1 MSSADAY
8 RALRNPIVRR
18 FALGRFGAVLGLQM
32 LSVSVGWHLY
42 ERTASA
48 WALGLVGAIE
58 LAPVFLLLPVT
69 GATAD
74 RLPRR
79 RVAAT
84 AHAALAIATTLMAL
98 ATWGSPS
105 VAPIYGLLVVVGAG
119 RAFANP
125 AVQTILPRLLT
136 PAEFANANA
145 WVSSTF
151 QLAAVTGPALAG
163 FLIAWSGG
171 AWLALAV
178 AAAGQLFFVLQL
190 LRLPEVRPLP
200 GAVPSGWRGAFEG
213 FRFVTSTPVYLA
225 AITLDLFAVLLGGAV
240 ALLPIFAKD
249 VLHVGPSGLGWLR
262 AAPALGAMLAA
273 LVQTRL
279 RPWPRPGR
287 VLLAAVAGF
296 GVATIGLGLS
306 RDFLLSLTCLFAA
319 GVCDSMSIVIRLTLE
334 QVITPDALRGRVS
347 AIKSVFVGF
356 SNEFGAFESGA
367 TAALFGP
374 IASVVGGGIGVLL
387 VVVAIHRTWPE
398 LSRLGPLHTLRPGAL
413 PGEPRFAP
421 ERRAALQTGRGGAE
435 APPYI

>member
-8 RALRNPIVRR
+8 IALRNPIVRR

-42 ERTASA
+42 ELTSSA

-58 LAPVFLLLPVT
+58 LTPVFLLLPIT

-79 RVAAT
+79 RVAA
-84 AHAALAIATTLMAL
+84 ASHASLAIATSLMAL
-98 ATWGSPS
+98 ATWGTRS
-105 VAPIYGLLVVVGAG
+105 VAPIYWLLAVVGAA
-119 RAFANP
+119 RAFAMP
-125 AVQTILPRLLT
+125 AVQTILPRLLS
-136 PAEFANANA
+136 PREFANANA

-151 QLAAVTGPALAG
+151 QLAAITGPALAG
-163 FLIAWSGG
+163 ALIAWTGA
-171 AWLALAV
+171 AWLALGV
-178 AAAGQLFFVLQL
+178 AAAGQLFFVMQL
-190 LRLPEVRPLP
+190 LRLPEVHPLP
-200 GAVPSGWRGAFEG
+200 GAAPTGWHGAFEG
-213 FRFVTSTPVYLA
+213 FRFVRSTPVYLA
-225 AITLDLFAVLLGGAV
+225 AITLDLFAVLLGGAT

-249 VLHVGPSGLGWLR
+249 VLQVGPAGLGWLR

-273 LVQTRL
+273 LAQTRL
-279 RPWPRPGR
+279 RPWQRPGR

-296 GVATIGLGLS
+296 GVATVGLGLS
-306 RDFLLSLTCLFAA
+306 RDFLLSLACLFVTGA
-319 GVCDSMSIVIRLTLE
+319 CDSVSIVIRLTLE

-374 IASVVGGGIGVLL
+374 IASVVGGGLGVLL
-387 VVVAIHRTWPE
+387 VVAAIHRRWPE
-398 LSRLGPLHTLRPGAL
+398 LARIGPLHTLRPG
-413 PGEPRFAP
+413 
-421 ERRAALQTGRGGAE
+421 Q
-435 APPYI
+435 